1 MPLPDFNHVLGLRT
15 VLICTLKID
24 TKLPV
29 METTLIQGKQAAETA
44 SKKAASVAIMDG
56 NEAAVY
62 IAYKTSEVCA
72 IYPITP
78 SSAMGEFADEW
89 SSDLKENIFGE
100 VPKII
105 EMQSEAGAAGAI
117 HGALQGG
124 ALASTFTCSQG
135 LLLMIPNMYKIAGEL
150 TPTVFHIAARAL
162 ATHALSIFGDHSD
175 VMAVRSTGFA
185 MLFGNSV
192 QQAHDMAMIATAA
205 TLRSSIPFLNIFDGF
220 RTSHELNEADILSDE
235 IIKQMID
242 VNDVARHR
250 HRSLNP
256 ENPNI
261 RGTAQNPDVY
271 FQSREAC
278 NEYHWK
284 VPEIVESTM
293 QKFEQLTGRAY
304 KLFEYYGHPQAEN
317 VIIIMGSGSGAVQE
331 TVDYLN
337 KKGEKTG
344 YLHVHLYRPFSVKH
358 FINALPKSVKH
369 IAVLDRCKETGAIG
383 EPLYMDVINALH
395 AGWEGAIPSV
405 IGGRYGL
412 ASKEFNPG
420 MVKAV
425 FDELKKDKPK
435 NSFSIGIEDDVT
447 HKSLAYDK
455 HFSLEDQHL
464 FRGLF
469 FGLGADGTVSANKN
483 TIKIIGDVTNNHVQ
497 GYFVYDSKKSGSLTV
512 SHLRFSEKPIM
523 STYLINEANF
533 VACHH
538 FQYLQK
544 YDILKDAQHGATF
557 LLNAPFATEDV
568 WHNLP
573 RNIQEE
579 IKEKELKLYVINASK
594 VAKETGMGSRI
605 NSILQTCFF
614 AISNVIP
621 KEEAISYIK
630 KAIKKSYGRKGDAVV
645 QKNYD
650 AVDKTLENLS
660 LVDYTSLT
668 IGNKESEPAISGNAP
683 DFVQQVLAKI
693 IAGDGDNLP
702 VSAFPADGAYPSATT
717 RYEKRNIAEQVP
729 VWDPSLCSQCGKCF
743 FVCPHAAIRP
753 KVYDNELLKDAP
765 DFFKHV
771 APIGKEFFK
780 ETESYTLQVAV
791 EDCTGCNLCVEVCPI
806 ESKTEPG
813 HKAINMHDVLPL
825 KETEKQNWDFF
836 IGLPD
841 IDRTRINRSTVKGSQ
856 LLEPLFEFSGACS
869 GCGETPYLK
878 LLTQLFGDRMIVA
891 NATGCSSIFGGN
903 LPTTPWSKNAQGL
916 GPAWA
921 NSLFE
926 DNAEFGL
933 GIKLATDMKRNY
945 GLSLLKTLR
954 DDVGAE
960 LTDAIVGNVEANET
974 EVIQQRKN
982 VNELKNRLQNIN
994 KPEARLLNQVAEFL
1008 EHKSMWIVGGDGWAY
1023 DIGFSG
1029 LDHVLSTGEN
1039 VNILVLDTEVYSNT
1053 GGQKSKSSPI
1063 GASAKFS
1070 IKGKTT
1076 GKKDLAMQAIAHG
1089 TAFVAEIA
1097 MGANDVHALK
1107 TILEAEAYPGPSIII
1122 AYSHCIAHGYDMC
1135 HGLDQQELAV
1145 KTGYWPLFRFNP
1157 MKEQGQRFV
1166 LDSKEPSVAL
1176 DEFMYHENRFATI
1189 KNNDPARATEFLA
1202 QANDGIKQRWD
1213 RIQALKAL

>member
-1 MPLPDFNHVLGLRT
+1 
-15 VLICTLKID
+15 
-24 TKLPV
+24 
-29 METTLIQGKQAAETA
+29 METTLIQGKQAAEAA
-44 SKKAASVAIMDG
+44 SKKASSVAIMDG

-192 QQAHDMAMIATAA
+192 QQAHDMAMISTAA

-220 RTSHELNEADILSDE
+220 RTSHELNEADILSDD

-242 VNDVARHR
+242 INDVARHR
-250 HRSLNP
+250 HRALNP

-284 VPEIVESTM
+284 VPEIVEDTM

-304 KLFEYYGHPQAEN
+304 KLFEYYGHAEAEN
-317 VIIIMGSGSGAVQE
+317 IIIIMGSGSGAVQE

-337 KKGEKTG
+337 KNGEKTG

-358 FINALPKSVKH
+358 FINALPKTVKH

-395 AGWEGAIPSV
+395 AGWDGAIPSV

-455 HFSLEDQHL
+455 NFSLEDQHL

-483 TIKIIGDVTNNHVQ
+483 TIKIIGDVTDNHVQ

-512 SHLRFSEKPIM
+512 SHLRFSANPIM
-523 STYLINEANF
+523 STYLINSANF

-573 RNIQEE
+573 KNIQEE
-579 IKEKELKLYVINASK
+579 IIEKELKLYVINASK

-630 KAIKKSYGRKGDAVV
+630 KAIQKTYGRKGDAVV

-660 LVDYTSLT
+660 LIDYSSFAV
-668 IGNKESEPAISGNAP
+668 GNKASEPAISGNAP

-693 IAGDGDNLP
+693 ISGDGDNLP
-702 VSAFPADGAYPSATT
+702 VSAFPADGTYPSATT
-717 RYEKRNIAEQVP
+717 QYEKRNIADQVP

-765 DFFKHV
+765 DFFKHT

-806 ESKTEPG
+806 ESKTQPG
-813 HKAINMHDVLPL
+813 HKAINMNDVLPL

-960 LTDAIVGNVEANET
+960 LTDAILSNVEANET
-974 EVIQQRKN
+974 EIIQQRRN
-982 VNELKNRLQNIN
+982 VNELKSRLRNIN
-994 KPEARLLNQVAEFL
+994 KPNARLLYQVAEFL

-1145 KTGYWPLFRFNP
+1145 KTGYWPLFRYNP
-1157 MKEQGQRFV
+1157 LKEQGQRFV
-1166 LDSKEPSVAL
+1166 LDSKDPSVPL
-1176 DEFMYHENRFATI
+1176 DEFLYHENRFATI
-1189 KNNDPARATEFLA
+1189 KNNDPERATEFLA
-1202 QANDGIKQRWD
+1202 LANEGMKQRWD

>member
-1 MPLPDFNHVLGLRT
+1 
-15 VLICTLKID
+15 
-24 TKLPV
+24 
-29 METTLIQGKQAAETA
+29 METAIAQGKTAVPA
-44 SKKAASVAIMDG
+44 SKKASSVAIMDG

-89 SSDLKENIFGE
+89 SSDNKENIFGE

-150 TPTVFHIAARAL
+150 TPVVFHIAARSI

-192 QQAHDMAMIATAA
+192 QEAHDMAMIATSA
-205 TLRSSIPFLNIFDGF
+205 TLKASIPFLNIFDGF
-220 RTSHELNEADILSDE
+220 RTSHELNEADILPDS

-250 HRSLNP
+250 QRALNP
-256 ENPNI
+256 ENPFI

-284 VPEIVESTM
+284 VPEIVEATM
-293 QKFEQLTGRAY
+293 KQFEQLTGRAY
-304 KLFEYYGHPQAEN
+304 KLFEYYGHAEAEN
-317 VIIIMGSGSGAVQE
+317 IIIIMGSGSGAVQE

-337 KKGEKTG
+337 SKGEKTG
-344 YLHVHLYRPFSVKH
+344 YLHIHLYRPFSVKH
-358 FINALPKSVKH
+358 FINTLPKTVKR

-395 AGWEGAIPSV
+395 AGWEGTIPTV

-412 ASKEFNPG
+412 ASKEFNAG
-420 MVKAV
+420 MVMGV
-425 FDELKKDKPK
+425 FNELKKDKPK
-435 NSFSIGIEDDVT
+435 NSFTIGIDDDVT
-447 HKSLAYDK
+447 NTSLAYDK
-455 HFSLEDQHL
+455 KFSLEDQHL

-483 TIKIIGDVTNNHVQ
+483 TIKIIGDVTDNHVQ

-512 SHLRFSEKPIM
+512 SHLRFSAKPIQ
-523 STYLINEANF
+523 STYLINSANF

-557 LLNAPFATEDV
+557 LLNAPYPTEEV

-573 RNIQEE
+573 HNIQEE
-579 IKEKELKLYVINASK
+579 IKEKQLKLYVINASK

-621 KEEAISYIK
+621 KEEAIGYIK
-630 KAIKKSYGRKGDAVV
+630 KAIQKTYGRKGEAVV
-645 QKNYD
+645 QKNFE

-660 LVDYTSLT
+660 LIDYSHFAV
-668 IGNKESEPAISGNAP
+668 GNKESEPAISGNAP

-693 IAGDGDNLP
+693 ISGDGDTLP
-702 VSAFPADGAYPSATT
+702 VSAFPADGTYPSATT
-717 RYEKRNIAEQVP
+717 KYEKRNIADQVP
-729 VWDPSLCSQCGKCF
+729 VWDPNLCSQCGKCF

-753 KVYDNELLKDAP
+753 KVYSNDLLADAP

-791 EDCTGCNLCVEVCPI
+791 EDCTGCNLCVETCPI
-806 ESKTEPG
+806 ESKTQPG
-813 HKAINMHDVLPL
+813 HKAINMQEVLPL

-836 IGLPD
+836 ISLPD
-841 IDRTRINRSTVKGSQ
+841 IDRTRVNRSTVKGSQ

-945 GLSLLKTLR
+945 GISLLKSLR
-954 DDVGAE
+954 EDVGSE
-960 LTDAIVGNVEANET
+960 LTDTILSNVEGTET
-974 EVIQQRKN
+974 EIIQQRKN
-982 VNELKNRLQNIN
+982 VNELKSRLRDIN
-994 KPEARLLNQVAEFL
+994 KPEARLLYQVAEFL

-1089 TAFVAEIA
+1089 TAYVAEIA

-1135 HGLDQQELAV
+1135 HGLEQQDLAV
-1145 KTGYWPLFRFNP
+1145 KSGYWPLFRYNP
-1157 MKEQGQRFV
+1157 LKEQGQRFV
-1166 LDSKEPSVAL
+1166 LDSKDPSIAL
-1176 DEFMYHENRFATI
+1176 DEFLYHENRFATI
-1189 KNNDPARATEFLA
+1189 KNNNPERAKEFLVM
-1202 QANDGIKQRWD
+1202 ANDGIKQHWD
-1213 RIQALKAL
+1213 RIQALKSL

>member
-1 MPLPDFNHVLGLRT
+1 MEK
-15 VLICTLKID
+15 TLEQ
-24 TKLPV
+24 TSPV
-29 METTLIQGKQAAETA
+29 KPVAEKA
-44 SKKAASVAIMDG
+44 SFTSIMDG
-56 NEAAVY
+56 NEAAVH

-89 SSDLKENIFGE
+89 SSDGKENIFGE

-185 MLFGNSV
+185 MLFGNSP

-205 TLRSSIPFLNIFDGF
+205 TLDSSIPFLNIFDGF
-220 RTSHELNEADILSDE
+220 RTSHELNEVNIIPDS
-235 IIKQMID
+235 IIKQMISSEA
-242 VNDVARHR
+242 VARHR
-250 HRSLNP
+250 QRALNP
-256 ENPNI
+256 DNPFI
-261 RGTAQNPDVY
+261 KGTAQNPDVF
-271 FQSREAC
+271 FQGREAA
-278 NEYHWK
+278 NEYYWK
-284 VPEIVESTM
+284 VPAVVEAAM
-293 QKFEQLTGRAY
+293 LQFEELTGRTY
-304 KLFEYYGHPQAEN
+304 KLFEYYGHPGAERI
-317 VIIIMGSGSGAVQE
+317 IIIMGSGTGAVEE
-331 TVDYLN
+331 TVDHLN
-337 KKGEKTG
+337 SKGEKTG
-344 YLHVHLYRPFSVKH
+344 YLCVHLYRPFSVMH
-358 FINALPKSVKH
+358 FINALPKTVKS
-369 IAVLDRCKETGAIG
+369 IAVLDRSKDSGAIG
-383 EPLYMDVINALH
+383 EPLYMDVISALH
-395 AGWEGAIPSV
+395 AGWKQPMPVI

-412 ASKEFNPG
+412 ASKEFNPA
-420 MVKAV
+420 MVMAIFNELNKA
-425 FDELKKDKPK
+425 KPK
-435 NSFSIGIEDDVT
+435 NSFTIGIKDDIT
-447 HKSLAYDK
+447 YKSLDYDK
-455 HFSLEDQHL
+455 NFSLEDRHL

-483 TIKIIGDVTNNHVQ
+483 TIKIIGDVTDKHVQ

-512 SHLRFSEKPIM
+512 SHLRFSEKPIQ
-523 STYLINEANF
+523 STYLINSANF

-538 FQYLQK
+538 FNYLEK
-544 YDILKDAQHGATF
+544 YDILKDVQHGATF
-557 LLNAPFATEDV
+557 LLNAPFATTEV
-568 WHNLP
+568 WKNLP
-573 RNIQEE
+573 KQIQEE
-579 IKEKELKLYVINASK
+579 IIEKELKLYVINASK

-614 AISNVIP
+614 AISNVMP
-621 KEEAISYIK
+621 KDEAINYIK
-630 KAIKKSYGRKGDAVV
+630 KAIRKSYGRKGEAVV
-645 QKNYD
+645 QKNFD

-660 LVDYTSLT
+660 LIDYTQFAV
-668 IGNKESEPAISGNAP
+668 GNKETVAAISGNAP
-683 DFVQQVLAKI
+683 GFVQKVLARI
-693 IAGDGDNLP
+693 IAGEGDELP
-702 VSAFPADGAYPSATT
+702 VSAFPVDGSYPSATT
-717 RYEKRNIAEQVP
+717 RYEKRGLAEQVP

-753 KVYDNELLKDAP
+753 KVYNNDLLADAP
-765 DFFKHV
+765 DFFKHT

-813 HKAINMHDVLPL
+813 HKAINMQEVIPL

-841 IDRTRINRSTVKGSQ
+841 IDRTRVNRGTVKGSQ

-903 LPTTPWSKNAQGL
+903 LPTTPWSKNAEGH

-945 GLSLLKTLR
+945 ALSLLKSLR
-954 DDVGAE
+954 EEVGGD
-960 LTDAIVGNVEANET
+960 LTDAILNNAEADEAT
-974 EVIQQRKN
+974 IIQQRKN
-982 VNELKNRLQNIN
+982 VNALKEQLRNIN
-994 KPEARLLNQVAEFL
+994 KPEAGLLYQVSEFL

-1145 KTGYWPLFRFNP
+1145 KSGYWPLFRFNP
-1157 MKEQGQRFV
+1157 MKEQGKRFV
-1166 LDSKEPSVAL
+1166 IDSKDPTISL
-1176 DEFMYHENRFATI
+1176 DEFLYNENRFATI
-1189 KNNDPARATEFLA
+1189 KNDHPERATEFLA
-1202 QANDGIKQRWD
+1202 LANAGIKQRWE
-1213 RIQALKAL
+1213 RLQALKAL